1 MWNEF
6 GPDGSS
12 HLYLRQFP
20 PASSDA
26 PIEVAS
32 DPSGHA
38 IKAKIAASGD
48 TYVMAFATSSALS
61 GDNYALRRFSATN
74 GWLDAEPVPLANAK
88 DLVLGAN
95 SDGALAVYTV
105 ACYLERCLRART
117 ISRDPG
123 APLLSSEA
131 VPANIR
137 AYQLS
142 IASNGRDYLIAFNDN
157 ACAPPWCNN
166 YQSSNIVALR
176 LGEDGRALDS
186 RQLVLDGTNSITG
199 PTSIVWT
206 GSNYAVS
213 WARNSSIVASHVSSS
228 GLTDAGREILPRP
241 SMLLSQKLVAS
252 GAGLL
257 LLTTQQTVDGVTW
270 TSGVAVDPQ
279 SLLATGESS
288 LLIVDQPSNGSV
300 SAAAL
305 PTGLALAYDRVE
317 QAAANVA
324 RVFTRTF
331 GTIGRHRAAR

>member
-1 MWNEF
+1 
-6 GPDGSS
+6 
-12 HLYLRQFP
+12 
-20 PASSDA
+20 
-26 PIEVAS
+26 
-32 DPSGHA
+32 
-38 IKAKIAASGD
+38 
-48 TYVMAFATSSALS
+48 MAFATSSTS
-61 GDNYALRRFSATN
+61 NGDNYAVRRFSATN

-117 ISRDPG
+117 ISENPG
-123 APLLSSEA
+123 APLLSSET
-131 VPANIR
+131 VPVNIR

-157 ACAPPWCNN
+157 ACSPPWCND
-166 YQSSNIVALR
+166 YQRSNIVALR
-176 LGEDGRALDS
+176 LGDDGTTGDS
-186 RQLVLDGTNSITG
+186 GQLALDGTTSVTG
-199 PTSIVWT
+199 ATSIAWS
-206 GSNYAVS
+206 GSSYAVS

-228 GLTDAGREILPRP
+228 GLTDAAREILPRP
-241 SMLLSQKLVAS
+241 SMLLSQKFVAS

-257 LLTTQQTVDGVTW
+257 LLTMQQTVDGVTS

-279 SLLATGESS
+279 SLVATGDPE
-288 LLIVDQPSNGSV
+288 LLVADQPSNGSV

-305 PTGLALAYDRVE
+305 PTGVAVAYDRVE

-331 GTIGRHRAAR
+331 GTIGRRRAAH